1 MNHLKNSWHG
11 RLARV
16 FLKENMG
23 EAPMPRKISPLLCVL
38 CVSAVNPLS
47 FVVSGIAAGTMD
59 SAMSQLAYHP
69 ALVQIEE
76 TLDVVGQ
83 RYRVHQMI
91 RGALLFA
98 LTALPLTLA
107 CALVAHA
114 LPPGSWGLY
123 VIGPAWGLLVG
134 LLVVMWVIRP
144 LSLKPRSRQIARLI
158 ESRVS
163 GLHNGFTNSLLLVE
177 RSDLLDNPWLTPIL
191 DEIATTSQLASPEA
205 AVTFN
210 DVRRL
215 SWQTAGVVVPL
226 VLVGL
231 LFSNT
236 FGHGFR
242 QMLSP
247 GAFVPAQGAA
257 RILSVLPG
265 DATLMQGQPMD
276 IVITAA
282 APADATARVIL
293 NTTQNPIELT
303 GAAADEGT
311 LRYAC
316 HLDHVDTTMQ
326 YRVEVAGTQSRW
338 FTATV
343 VQQINWTGL
352 SLRITPPAYLKA
364 DPAERI
370 VELKPADVG
379 KTALLVPQGS
389 EVALSM
395 AIDVPVASAMLQVG
409 DAAPVAMDRADSG
422 RRFTGKFIA
431 MKETTAAVLLAQTD
445 GQIIARLPDPAV
457 AIGVKIDDP
466 PTLQVKWPTS
476 GAVVAPNAPLEVKAV
491 AKDDIG
497 LDKVRVLMA
506 ATSDSPLALAY
517 ESPVAGGA
525 TSFDLNHA
533 LDLKPDLRKDGSSI
547 RVQLEVTDGRNL
559 IGLMDSG
566 GGPQTTQ
573 SPIYEIKF
581 RDPQKLAADEKAST
595 DRLRAILQELLRK
608 QNALHASTATLK
620 ETDLPGMATIA
631 TGQTEL
637 QRTMKTT
644 ADTFAFNPEDTIAK
658 KTLLILSEGP
668 AQRAIDLAA
677 AYPTE
682 LVIQQRTQLNR
693 DLQTQQ
699 RRIIQ
704 TLESLLALLDAPQP
718 PATQP
723 ASKEGGD
730 LPNQADAF
738 KKLDD
743 ALKELMKE
751 ERRIL
756 DQTAALAKKPVDNF
770 DDKDKK
776 LLDDLLM
783 SQEKLD
789 AFMQQTLSDFSKL
802 AEQDMSNASLLKELM
817 EVYSEVTMA
826 KDGLKQKATEIAVPA
841 EEAGLELAK
850 EISSNLEKWLADA
863 PDRQKWTQ
871 EELLTKQDVPMAEL
885 PTELDDMIGEL
896 MEQQEDLFDEMED
909 MNANMSDSLDKGA
922 GWDAMDG
929 PIANMSAKGVTGNVL
944 PNNNEM
950 GGRSGEGRSGKSQG
964 EFVEETA
971 TGKGGRN
978 TPTRLDPT
986 AFQQGQV
993 KDTSKDPVGG
1003 ATGGGKLSGQ
1013 GGEGLEGPV
1022 PPGNLPELKR
1032 LAQKQAQLRNTAE
1045 RLNLQYHLGRYDN
1058 FNLTRATALMRRVE
1072 VDLNANRYNTALRRR
1087 DVLLDSLDT
1096 SHLLLSGEISVQHDT
1111 TPHVTQPLQ
1120 DQIND
1125 VTKGDLPAAWSD
1137 ALKMYYEQ
1145 LGAE

>member
-1 MNHLKNSWHG
+1 
-11 RLARV
+11 
-16 FLKENMG
+16 
-23 EAPMPRKISPLLCVL
+23 
-38 CVSAVNPLS
+38 
-47 FVVSGIAAGTMD
+47 MD
-59 SAMSQLAYHP
+59 FAMSQLSYHP
-69 ALVQIEE
+69 AVAQIEE

-91 RGALLFA
+91 RGALLLA
-98 LTALPLTLA
+98 LAAVPLTLA
-107 CALVAHA
+107 CALMAHE

-123 VIGPAWGLLVG
+123 VIGPMWAVLIGVLG
-134 LLVVMWVIRP
+134 VMWVIRP
-144 LSLKPRSRQIARLI
+144 LLLKPRPRQIARLI
-158 ESRVS
+158 ESNVA

-177 RSDLLDNPWLTPIL
+177 RPDLSDNPWLTPIL
-191 DEIATTSQLASPEA
+191 DEIATTSQQASPEA
-205 AVTFN
+205 AVVYT

-215 SWQTAGVVVPL
+215 SWWATGVVVPL
-226 VLVGL
+226 VIVGL
-231 LFSNT
+231 LFSNA

-247 GAFVPAQGAA
+247 GAFVPAHGAA

-265 DATLMQGQPMD
+265 DITLVQGQPMD
-276 IVITAA
+276 VVITAQA
-282 APADATARVIL
+282 PTDAKARVIFNNDNPPTELIGAPAD
-293 NTTQNPIELT
+293 E
-303 GAAADEGT
+303 ES

-316 HLDHVDTTMQ
+316 HLDHVDARMK

-338 FTATV
+338 YVATV
-343 VQQINWTGL
+343 VQQVNWTDL

-364 DPAERI
+364 DPAQHTI
-370 VELKPADVG
+370 ELKPADISKMPIV
-379 KTALLVPQGS
+379 VPQGS
-389 EVALSM
+389 EIALSM
-395 AIDVPVASAMLQVG
+395 GIDVPVASAMLQIG
-409 DAAPVAMDRADSG
+409 DAAPVAMDRTSESK
-422 RRFTGKFIA
+422 RFTGKFIA
-431 MKETTAAVLLAQTD
+431 TKETTAALLLAQAD
-445 GQIIARLPDPAV
+445 GQIIARLPDPALP
-457 AIGVKIDDP
+457 IGMKIDAP
-466 PTLQVKWPTS
+466 PTLEVKWPTS
-476 GAVVAPNAPLEVKAV
+476 GVVVAPDADMQIKAV
-491 AKDDIG
+491 VKDDIG

-506 ATSDSPLALAY
+506 TAADGPLSSVY
-517 ESPVAGGA
+517 ESAVPGGA
-525 TSFDLNHA
+525 ASFDLTHA
-533 LDLKPDLRKDGSSI
+533 LDVKPDFRKDGASV
-547 RVQLEVTDGRNL
+547 RVQLEATDGRNL
-559 IGLMDSG
+559 NGILETG

-581 RDPQKLAADEKAST
+581 RDSKKLAAEEKASS

-608 QNALHASTATLK
+608 QNALHTATVALK
-620 ETDLPGMATIA
+620 ETDLRGMATIA

-637 QRTMKTT
+637 QRTMRTT
-644 ADTFAFNPEDTIAK
+644 ADTFTFNPDDKIAQ
-658 KTLLILSEGP
+658 KTLLLLAEGP
-668 AQRAIDLAA
+668 ARLAIELATA
-677 AYPTE
+677 FPTE
-682 LVIQQRTQLNR
+682 LVLQQRAQLNH

-718 PATQP
+718 PTTQV

-730 LPNQADAF
+730 LPNQADAY

-756 DQTAALAKKPVDNF
+756 DQTAALAKKPVDDF

-826 KDGLKQKATEIAVPA
+826 KDGLKQKAMEIAVPA
-841 EEAGLELAK
+841 EEAGLELAS
-850 EISSNLEKWLADA
+850 EISSNLEKWLLDA

-885 PTELDDMIGEL
+885 PTELEDMIGEL
-896 MEQQEDLFDEMED
+896 MEQQEDLFDDIED
-909 MNANMSDSLDKGA
+909 MNANMTDSLDKGA

-1022 PPGNLPELKR
+1022 PPGNLPEMKR

-1087 DVLLDSLDT
+1087 DVLLDSVDT
-1096 SHLLLSGEISVQHDT
+1096 SRLLLSGEISVQHDT

-1137 ALKMYYEQ
+1137 ALKMYYEK